1 MSKPTIQRTS
11 ASQASTRVDLQL
23 PEFDKPVR
31 EHALLAALAGTWD
44 VAYAHWFHDG
54 AEPALGR
61 GSSIFTALF
70 DGRYLREEFSAQFA
84 GKPILGVGTTGFDR
98 VSRRFTNVWYD
109 NRGTGMLCTTGLA
122 TPDGRE
128 ITFTGEILNP
138 ATGEPIGV
146 SHVLRRESDDFFTLD
161 MFNDRDGR
169 LNKSMAMEYRRRL

>member
-1 MSKPTIQRTS
+1 MSQPTAQRTS
-11 ASQASTRVDLQL
+11 ASQAPTRVDLHALDIDQ
-23 PEFDKPVR
+23 PGP
-31 EHALLAALAGTWD
+31 EHALLATLAGTWD
-44 VAYAHWFHDG
+44 VAYAHWFQDG
-54 AEPALGR
+54 AEPTLGR
-61 GSSIFTALF
+61 GAAIVTAVF
-70 DGRYLREEFSAQFA
+70 EGRYLREEFSAQFA

-146 SHVLRRESDDFFTLD
+146 SHVLRRESDDFFTLS
-161 MFNDRDGR
+161 MYNDRDGR
-169 LNKSMAMEYRRRL
+169 LNKSMALEYRRRR